1 MTPGVAQLGDRVRDP
16 ITGFEGIC
24 VSVTQYMSGCER
36 IGVLSQKLDKDG
48 KPQDW
53 HHFDNVKLKIVRRK
67 AFKVHEPEKPYVE
80 KTGGPRPD
88 APPR

>member
-24 VSVTQYMSGCER
+24 VSVIQYLQGCER
-36 IGVLSQKLDKDG
+36 IGVLAEKLDKEG

-53 HHFDNVKLKIVRRK
+53 HHMDNVQLKIVKRG
-67 AFKVHEPEKPYVE
+67 VHQVFEREKPVAAR
-80 KTGGPRPD
+80 TGGPRPD
-88 APPR
+88 APQR